1 MKIKKIFNYKNTALL
16 LVIIFF
22 ALHDISSPADSR
34 YTPVF
39 FNTAHQNL
47 ASVFF
52 AESITAKQ
60 LQQKYQTKSLTSQK
74 IRILIV
80 PGHEPDFGGAEYRN
94 IKERNINVVLATYLE
109 DFLKTDTHY
118 ETIMARDE
126 QKWNPVLEKYFT
138 ENATATLSFLE
149 TKKNEMSQLIQAG
162 LVTEIIDG
170 APHKEAPTDVAR
182 RLYGINKWANESNID
197 IVLHLHL
204 NDYPREDVTIPGD
217 YSGFAIY
224 VPESQYSNSTTT
236 RAIAQNIFQR
246 LSKFNAISN
255 FEKENN
261 GIIEDQELIAMGRYN
276 TSDAPSM
283 LIEYGY
289 IYESQFTKPAVQNIV
304 LKNTAF
310 QIFLGIRDFFKK
322 NTSATISQNNTM
334 LPHRWKK
341 DMTKNNKNTSDALS
355 LQTAFT
361 LEGIYP
367 PDQKTK
373 NECPISGVFGHCT
386 TESLQLFQSKYQI
399 TGEDNIV
406 GTTTRK
412 LLNEKYAQ

>member
-1 MKIKKIFNYKNTALL
+1 MEIKKYSYRAFLTV
-16 LVIIFF
+16 LVILISFSAC
-22 ALHDISSPADSR
+22 ALSSEPSDFSL
-34 YTPVF
+34 TTIGK
-39 FNTAHQNL
+39 NI

-52 AESITAKQ
+52 AESVTTKQ
-60 LQQKYQTKSLTSQK
+60 LQEKYQAKSFTPPK

-94 IKERNINVVLATYLE
+94 VKERDINVQLVTHLE
-109 DFLKTDTHY
+109 NYLKTDNHY
-118 ETIMARDE
+118 EVTVTRDT
-126 QKWNPVLEKYFT
+126 QKWNPVLEKYFAD
-138 ENATATLSFLE
+138 NATATLSFLE

-162 LVTEIIDG
+162 LIKEIVDG
-170 APHKEAPTDVAR
+170 APHKEAPTDVAL
-182 RLYGINKWANESNID
+182 RLYGINKWANENNID

-204 NDYPREDVTIPGD
+204 NDYPRRNTSIPGD

-246 LSKFNAISN
+246 LSKFSAVSD
-255 FEKENN
+255 FEKENK
-261 GIIEDQELIAMGRYN
+261 GVVEDQELIAMGRYN

-289 IYESQFTKPAVQNIV
+289 IYESQFIDPNVQNKV

-310 QIFLGIRDFFKK
+310 QIFLGVRDFFEKTPPTRDLRTTLLPHQWNKNLIKSKK
-322 NTSATISQNNTM
+322 NNGDVLA
-334 LPHRWKK
+334 
-341 DMTKNNKNTSDALS
+341 
-355 LQTAFT
+355 LQTALM
-361 LEGIYP
+361 LEGFYP

-373 NECPISGVFGHCT
+373 NECPITGIFGPCT
-386 TESLQLFQSKYQI
+386 MEAVDLFQSKYQI
-399 TGEDNIV
+399 INEDTAV